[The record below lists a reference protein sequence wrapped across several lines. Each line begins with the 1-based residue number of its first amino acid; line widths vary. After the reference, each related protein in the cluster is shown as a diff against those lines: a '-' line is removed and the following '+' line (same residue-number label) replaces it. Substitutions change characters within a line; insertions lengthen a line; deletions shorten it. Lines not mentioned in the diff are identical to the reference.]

1 MPRGARWV
9 AAGAVAVLAACSPA
23 TSAPPSPSASGAD
36 TASPVPVGHERVV
49 GLREDAVVVVD
60 ASSGRVS
67 DEFPVEAADG
77 LDDLELVDARDVA
90 LVTRHTDQ
98 DTDELVE
105 VSLADGT
112 TRVLGEGSRPAVSGD
127 GTHLAFV
134 HRIDD
139 TDRREVVAATYQ
151 MVEQHRWPLEPAP
164 GEELEVLAMSWS
176 PSADELAVT
185 LRSSAGLQVRILPV
199 ERDGALRGASEELP
213 PTAHGAEFV
222 VGTFRGGRRV
232 TVAEGCCDPGS
243 HESWRLL
250 DVTLGTRETAELAE
264 DIREPVTHL
273 DWDPALTHLAFT
285 TGDGIPTARSWTRAD
300 GLEDLVDD
308 LSSASW

>member
-1 MPRGARWV
+1 MRWL
-9 AAGAVAVLAACSPA
+9 AAGALVVLTACSSGAPA
-23 TSAPPSPSASGAD
+23 VGPTATAAD
-36 TASPVPVGHERVV
+36 TASPVPVGHERAV
-49 GLREDAVVVVD
+49 GLRDDAVVVVD
-60 ASSGRVS
+60 PTTGEVT
-67 DEFPVEAADG
+67 DEYPVEPGQG
-77 LDDLELVDARDVA
+77 LAGLALVDARDVA
-90 LVTRHTDQ
+90 LVTRHTDK

-105 VSLADGT
+105 VSLEDGA

-127 GTHLAFV
+127 GAHLAYV
-134 HRIDD
+134 HHVPD

-151 MVEQHRWPLEPAP
+151 MVEEHRWPLEPAQD
-164 GEELEVLAMSWS
+164 EELEVLAMSWS
-176 PSADELAVT
+176 PAAEELAVT
-185 LRSSAGLQVRILPV
+185 LRSSAGVQVRILPV
-199 ERDGALRGASEELP
+199 ERDGTLRGASEELP

-243 HESWRLL
+243 HDSWRLL

-273 DWDPALTHLAFT
+273 DWDPALTHLVVTLEGPA
-285 TGDGIPTARSWTRAD
+285 PTARSWTRAQ

-308 LSSASW
+308 LAWASW